1 MNQQRT
7 FSIRSRIIAMNLGL
21 VLLFVVL
28 IFGLFLPHFEGR
40 LLDRKKQSIT
50 EIVKI
55 AVTTVE
61 AIYKR
66 QQAGDISEEEA
77 KAQAITIVRSMR
89 YGKDELDYLWINNFE
104 PRMIMHP
111 FVPELNGK
119 MLDNYQDPNG
129 KKLFVEFVKLCKE
142 NGHGYLDYEWQYK
155 DKADQILPKVSYVQ
169 EFKPWGWIIGTGV
182 YIEDVHAEM
191 GEMRNLAMFVLA
203 LFAILS
209 TTGITLFTNRIVKPI
224 SQLRAA
230 ANELA
235 NGDLRELVT
244 VSSKDE
250 IFLLA
255 NDFNRLIEAMQKVLG
270 GLTQHSVQLASSTE
284 EMSSTLNNFTV
295 QAQNQS
301 ASTEEIAA
309 TTEQLS
315 AGMDLV
321 YQSSNQQN
329 ESVESLIGTMQG
341 LSAKIGDMGKMV
353 VSAGQKINDINSLA
367 KDGESTLSKLNESMQ
382 AVLQSSTSMTSII
395 EIINEIS
402 DRINLLSLNAAIEA
416 ARAGDAGRGFA
427 VVAEEVGKLADRTGS
442 SIREISELVETNN
455 RQIHQ
460 GIDQLLATTSVIDGI
475 ISGISGMNSHM
486 TGLQG
491 GMAAQT
497 ESNDTVQRQLGVVR
511 TRSDEIKVAI
521 VEQKNAVSEIATSI
535 SVINDAIQSVVAASE
550 EMTATSD
557 QIAEMA
563 ESVHDQIMF
572 FKL

>member
-119 MLDNYQDPNG
+119 MLDNYQYPNG
-129 KKLFVEFVKLCKE
+129 KKLFVEFVQLCKE